1 MINEV
6 ASVAGMKNPI
16 IQTEGLS
23 KQYRVGTQ
31 DINALDQLTVSIDA
45 GEFVTIMGPS
55 GSGKSTCMYLLGC
68 LHSPSAGRYYFD
80 GEDVSILTENQL
92 AEIRNR
98 KLGFLFQSFHLLPR
112 ISTLDNV
119 ELPLLYAN
127 LPRNE
132 RRTRAEHALD
142 AVGLGDRKE
151 HTPEQLSGGQMQR
164 VALAR
169 ALVNEPRLIL
179 ADEPTGALDSASG
192 REIMELFTR
201 LNDQGVTIIVVTHNP
216 EVAAYGH
223 RSLRFRD
230 GRMIADEV
238 SS

>member
-1 MINEV
+1 
-6 ASVAGMKNPI
+6 
-16 IQTEGLS
+16 
-23 KQYRVGTQ
+23 
-31 DINALDQLTVSIDA
+31 
-45 GEFVTIMGPS
+45 
-55 GSGKSTCMYLLGC
+55 
-68 LHSPSAGRYYFD
+68 
-80 GEDVSILTENQL
+80 
-92 AEIRNR
+92 
-98 KLGFLFQSFHLLPR
+98 
-112 ISTLDNV
+112 
-119 ELPLLYAN
+119 
-127 LPRNE
+127 
-132 RRTRAEHALD
+132 
-142 AVGLGDRKE
+142 
-151 HTPEQLSGGQMQR
+151 MQR